1 MTSIIRIHTF
11 LDNLPPRSV
20 EIRMEIDQ
28 IIKEINQQVTLTDA
42 QTISGI
48 KTFSG
53 TYLIPLIINT
63 ARIWHDTSAGTMRVK
78 YGSDPANIADGTA
91 FG

>member
-1 MTSIIRIHTF
+1 MTSIVRIHSF
-11 LDNLPPRSV
+11 LDNLPPRNV
-20 EIRMEIDQ
+20 EIRIELDQ
-28 IIKEINQQVTLTDA
+28 LISAVNQQVSLTET
-42 QTISGI
+42 QSISGI
-48 KTFSG
+48 KTFTG
-53 TYLIPLIINT
+53 TYLVPLIIGT